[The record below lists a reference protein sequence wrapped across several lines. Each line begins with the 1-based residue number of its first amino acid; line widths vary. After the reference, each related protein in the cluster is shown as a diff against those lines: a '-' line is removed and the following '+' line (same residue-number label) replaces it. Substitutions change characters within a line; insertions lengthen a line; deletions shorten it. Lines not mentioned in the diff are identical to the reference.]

1 MLRVILIY
9 AATNDDDDD
18 GHGSDADDQNKI

>member
-18 GHGSDADDQNKI
+18 GHGSDADDQYKI

>member
-18 GHGSDADDQNKI
+18 GHGSNADDQNKI

>member
-9 AATNDDDDD
+9 AASNDDDDD
-18 GHGSDADDQNKI
+18 GHGSYADDQNKI

>member
-1 MLRVILIY
+1 MLRDILIY

-18 GHGSDADDQNKI
+18 GHGSYADDQNKI